1 VSSLA
6 TLALRSLATIREEP
20 STVNGIRPM
29 SVVLPYSHTTRRPSS
44 SISSDSGLTTAT
56 TFRPGPLGV
65 GFACCRASSQH
76 VHVVTKTEFLYW
88 EEAVSPKSPRSTCTT
103 TIVFRGLA
111 IHSPC
116 ATWRVFFVC
125 LDKSSASEACPRP
138 DEAKTVKR
146 PSAGYLCLSLSHSWI
161 VTA

>member
-1 VSSLA
+1 VSSHA

-111 IHSPC
+111 IPLVQHGVYSLPVSTSHRPPKH
-116 ATWRVFFVC
+116 AHAQMKPRPLNARVPDISVC
-125 LDKSSASEACPRP
+125 LCHTHGS
-138 DEAKTVKR
+138 
-146 PSAGYLCLSLSHSWI
+146 
-161 VTA
+161 